1 MQATS
6 ATEPLP
12 LASHWY
18 AAAVVL
24 LTEHRTCA
32 ACGRHFV
39 APNHE
44 LMVRLESVY
53 PAGRRSLLRA
63 RHRLDATL
71 DTTDLPQETREHFS
85 TVERCSGCWEAVP
98 EDQLALFP
106 RRQIVHISWQTLL
119 AQTRQRN
126 IDEWAPPKRAK
137 PLPPSKIGDI
147 LAGL

>member
-1 MQATS
+1 MT
-6 ATEPLP
+6 TEPLP

-18 AAAVVL
+18 AVAVVL

-32 ACGRHFV
+32 ACSRHFA

-53 PAGRRSLLRA
+53 PAGNRSLLRA
-63 RHRLDATL
+63 RHLIAKTL

-85 TVERCSGCWEAVP
+85 VVERCSGCWEAVP

-126 IDEWAPPKRAK
+126 EAPRAK

>member
-1 MQATS
+1 MTVSQAP
-6 ATEPLP
+6 EPLP
-12 LASHWY
+12 LAAHWY
-18 AAAVVL
+18 AAAIVL

-32 ACGRHFV
+32 SCARTFL

-53 PAGRRSLLRA
+53 PAGKRSLLRA
-63 RHRLDATL
+63 RHLIAKTT

-85 TVERCSGCWEAVP
+85 VVERCSGCWEDASP
-98 EDQLALFP
+98 EHQLTLFP
-106 RRQIVHISWQTLL
+106 RRKIVHTSWQTLL

-126 IDEWAPPKRAK
+126 EAGAAAPK
-137 PLPPSKIGDI
+137 PLPPSKIATI

>member
-1 MQATS
+1 MHMQDA
-6 ATEPLP
+6 PLP

-32 ACGRHFV
+32 ACNRHFL

-53 PAGRRSLLRA
+53 PAGKRSLLRA
-63 RHRLDATL
+63 RHLIAPTT
-71 DTTDLPQETREHFS
+71 DTTDLPQETRDHFS
-85 TVERCSGCWEAVP
+85 VVERCSGCWEAVP

-106 RRQIVHISWQTLL
+106 KRPIVHTSWQALL
-119 AQTRQRN
+119 ALTRQRN
-126 IDEWAPPKRAK
+126 IDEWAPAKRTK
-137 PLPPSKIGDI
+137 PLPPSKIGAI